1 MKTIISF
8 FIQKSKVLKS
18 LKFRIFVLVVLVGF
32 FSISIVSESIL
43 ANYHSRALS
52 TQKTNALNQSRV
64 LGNHLVKTDYFVKDS
79 ESAIDITEELNVF
92 SSFFNG
98 RIMVIDANFV
108 VVADSYNMSVG
119 KYMVSKEIIGCAK
132 NNSAVQQY
140 DSKNHYIETAVPITD
155 DETGDVLGV
164 VFLSTSTE
172 NIIDNVDV
180 LRRKVGI
187 LRVALVF
194 LIILLAA
201 FVSWLLVEPFVKIT
215 TAINS
220 VDNGCCIPEEK
231 IPDYIET
238 VDIMDAFSKLLTRM
252 KTVDDSREEFVSNV
266 SHELKTPLASMKVL
280 SDSIRSSD
288 NVPIET
294 YKEFMDDIAD
304 EVDRENTII
313 NDLLSLV
320 KMDKTAGK
328 PNIASV
334 DVTLMSEQIVKRLKP
349 IAEKNNVELIFTSEK
364 PVIAEIDETK
374 MTLAISNLIE
384 NAIKYNK
391 PGGWVKIELDADHQ
405 FFAVKV
411 SDSGIGIPKESLDH
425 IYERF
430 YRVDKSHS
438 REIGGTGLGLAIT
451 RNAILL
457 HRGAIKATSIEGEG
471 TTFIVRIPIKYV
483 YD

>member
-8 FIQKSKVLKS
+8 LIQKSKVLKS
-18 LKFRIFVLVVLVGF
+18 LKFRIFTLVVLVGI
-32 FSISIVSESIL
+32 FSISIVSESIFS
-43 ANYHSRALS
+43 NYHSRALS
-52 TQKTNALNQSRV
+52 TQTTNALNQSRV
-64 LGNHLVKTDYFVKDS
+64 LANHLVKTGFLEKHD
-79 ESAIDITEELNVF
+79 EQTIDITEELNVF

-98 RIMVIDANFV
+98 RIMIIDSNYV

-132 NNSAVQQY
+132 YNSTVQQY
-140 DSKNHYIETAVPITD
+140 DEKNHYIETAVPITD
-155 DETGDVLGV
+155 DEKTSVMGV
-164 VFLSTSTE
+164 VFLSTSTD

-180 LRRKVGI
+180 LRRKAGI
-187 LRVALVF
+187 LRVALVTF
-194 LIILLAA
+194 IILLAA
-201 FVSWLLVEPFVKIT
+201 FVSSLLVKPFVKIT
-215 TAINS
+215 NAINS
-220 VDNGCCIPEEK
+220 VDNGFGIPEEK

-252 KTVDDSREEFVSNV
+252 KTLDDSREEFVSNV

-280 SDSIRSSD
+280 SDSIRGSD
-288 NVPIET
+288 DVPIET
-294 YKEFMDDIAD
+294 YREFMDDIAE

-328 PNIASV
+328 PNISEV
-334 DVTLMSEQIVKRLKP
+334 DVNLMSEQIIKRLRP
-349 IAEKNNVELIFTSEK
+349 IADKNNVELMFESEK
-364 PVIAEIDETK
+364 QINAEIDETK
-374 MTLAISNLIE
+374 LTLAISNLVE

-391 PGGWVKIELDADHQ
+391 PGGWVKLELDADHQ
-405 FFAVKV
+405 FFSVKV
-411 SDSGIGIPKESLDH
+411 SDSGIGIPKDSLDH

-451 RNAILL
+451 RNAILM

-471 TTFIVRIPIKYV
+471 TTFVVRIPIKYV
-483 YD
+483 